1 MANNT
6 IVMVEDD
13 EMIAEIYKKQME
25 KSGFR
30 VIIVDDS
37 TKAAEE
43 IKKTEPDLVLMD
55 LLMPGGGGLEIL
67 KQLKGWPGKTKKII
81 FSNEQESEK
90 VLEARNLGA
99 DGFWIKASFTPSQLI
114 KEVEKMLA

>member
-1 MANNT
+1 
-6 IVMVEDD
+6 
-13 EMIAEIYKKQME
+13 MIAEIYKKQME
-25 KSGFR
+25 KSGFK

-55 LLMPGGGGLEIL
+55 LLMPGGGGIEIL
-67 KQLKGWPGKTKKII
+67 KQLKDWSGKTKKII

-90 VLEARNLGA
+90 VSEARSLGA
-99 DGFWIKASFTPSQLI
+99 DGFWVKASFTPSQLI
-114 KEVEKMLA
+114 EEVKKLI